1 MPGLGEDI
9 IGASGLTPF
18 FKVANP
24 DGMAICDAME
34 IPAALRGGGEG

>member
-24 DGMAICDAME
+24 DGMAICDAMDL
-34 IPAALRGGGEG
+34 PAALQRNGAG